1 MKVKLT
7 LTIVITILTILTACN
22 LKSQSP
28 SIDQFIP
35 EGYELVS
42 TTSGDLNL
50 DKYPDIILILN
61 KLEVEEESS
70 GIRPLL
76 ILLGQ
81 KDGSYKLFASNENVV
96 MGGQAGGMMGEPL
109 QGVTI
114 EKGSFTVEHT
124 YGSRE
129 LTNTEVTFKY
139 SAEDNDWF
147 LYEYS
152 ESMVD
157 RLEPEDATSNIMTTK
172 DFGNIP
178 FDKYEGSWSLYGIKQ
193 QMIAEEAEAE
203 IEEMDAVIVWIE
215 AEPQSKGDKTWKG
228 GNITATLNGGTLTI
242 SGTGTLEPNI
252 GCEYAYPWWEEPY
265 AGYNKVII
273 NEGIT
278 EIEGGLAGPKL
289 TSIIFPSSLK
299 KIGAYAFDS
308 PPLVSITIGANVELG
323 GWDSWGYDPS
333 ESVGEYIYAISD
345 AFDDAYNYNYDKQA
359 GTYILKNDEWT
370 KQ

>member
-1 MKVKLT
+1 MKVT
-7 LTIVITILTILTACN
+7 ISIVILILVALTACN
-22 LKSQSP
+22 PKSSP
-28 SIDQFIP
+28 QTIDQFIP
-35 EGYELVS
+35 EGYEILKS
-42 TTSGDLNL
+42 ATGDLNL
-50 DKYPDIILILN
+50 DKYPDMILILN
-61 KLEVEEESS
+61 KLEVEDESG
-70 GIRPLL
+70 GIRDLM

-81 KDGSYKLFASNENVV
+81 KDNSYKLAASNENVV
-96 MGGQAGGMMGEPL
+96 MGAQAGGMMGEPL

-114 EKGSFTVEHT
+114 EKGSFSVEHT

-129 LTNTEVTFKY
+129 LMNTVVTFKY
-139 SAEDNDWF
+139 SAEDKNWF
-147 LYEYS
+147 LHEYS

-157 RLEPEDATSNIMTTK
+157 RLDPDDATSDIMTTN
-172 DFGNIP
+172 DFGSIP

-193 QMIAEEAEAE
+193 QMNPEEANPDI
-203 IEEMDAVIVWIE
+203 IETDAVYVWTE
-215 AEPQSKGDKTWKG
+215 AEPQDKGEKTWTS
-228 GNITATLNGGTLTI
+228 GNITATLNSGTLTI
-242 SGTGTLEPNI
+242 SGSGTLDPNI

-289 TSIIFPSSLK
+289 TSIIFPNSVK

-308 PPLVSITIGANVELG
+308 PPLISITIGADVELG

-333 ESVGEYIYAISD
+333 ESVGEYIYAFSD
-345 AFDDAYNYNYDKQA
+345 AFDYAYNYNFDKQP
-359 GTYILKNDEWT
+359 GTYILKDDVWV